1 MTQGERDRRDESM
14 SGSAKNWLI
23 GCGVGCGFLIVLG
36 LGLGAAGF
44 YGVRHVAKRADRI
57 EAAGAALAERFGPP
71 ESYVPPVDGSLDP
84 ARVEA
89 FLDAR
94 RRMASA
100 RERTGK
106 SLAVLDGSGGGGVA
120 AKIVAGA
127 NFVPTLMSFMEER
140 DKALL
145 DAGIGNGEYRYIY
158 TLAYFN
164 LLGKDPGD
172 GPGFQMNSN
181 GDEDGAGWSASTRHE
196 TGGDNDRRRDEAR
209 RERAQGL
216 RRALNGTQRENL
228 RLQLEALKAAGAGS
242 GANAAWR
249 AQLAAEVEAMDN
261 ERGRLAWEQGLPE
274 RMRQA
279 LDPFRQQL
287 DELYDPMTGALE
299 LGMNDGE
306 SGDRVRIRFG
316 DGDSGGDG
324 GGEKQD
330 KGI

>member
-1 MTQGERDRRDESM
+1 MA
-14 SGSAKNWLI
+14 GSAKNWLI

-44 YGVRHVAKRADRI
+44 YGVKHVAKRADRI
-57 EAAGAALAERFGPP
+57 EATGAALAERFGPP
-71 ESYVPPVDGSLDP
+71 ESYVPPADGSLDP
-84 ARVEA
+84 ARIEA

-94 RRMASA
+94 RRMAPA
-100 RERTGK
+100 RERTAK
-106 SLAVLDGSGGGGVA
+106 SLAVLDGSAGGGVP

-127 NFVPTLMSFMEER
+127 NFVPTLLSFMEER

-145 DAGIGNGEYRYIY
+145 DAGIGNGEYRYLY
-158 TLAYFN
+158 TLAYFD

-181 GDEDGAGWSASTRHE
+181 GNEDGAGWSASTRHE
-196 TGGDNDRRRDEAR
+196 TGGDSERRRDEAR
-209 RERAQGL
+209 RERARGV
-216 RRALNGTQRENL
+216 RRDLNGTQRENL
-228 RLQLEALKAAGAGS
+228 RLQLEALDAAAAAAGGG

-274 RMRQA
+274 RMRAA
-279 LDPFRQQL
+279 LEPFRQQL
-287 DELYDPMTGALE
+287 EESYDAMTGALE

-306 SGDRVRIRFG
+306 SGDPVRIEFG
-316 DGDSGGDG
+316 DGHDR
-324 GGEKQD
+324 KQD

>member
-1 MTQGERDRRDESM
+1 MA
-14 SGSAKNWLI
+14 GSAKNWLI

-57 EAAGAALAERFGPP
+57 EAAGAALAARFGPP
-71 ESYVPPVDGSLDP
+71 ESYVPPADGSLDP

-94 RRMASA
+94 RRMATA
-100 RERTGK
+100 RERTAK

-127 NFVPTLMSFMEER
+127 NFVPTLLSFMEER

-145 DAGIGNGEYRYIY
+145 DAGIGNGEYRYLY
-158 TLAYFN
+158 TLAYFD

-209 RERAQGL
+209 RERAQGV
-216 RRALNGTQRENL
+216 RRDLNGTQRENL
-228 RLQLEALKAAGAGS
+228 RQQLEALKAAGAGS
-242 GANAAWR
+242 GADAAWR

-274 RMRQA
+274 RMRA
-279 LDPFRQQL
+279 TLEPFRQQL
-287 DELYDPMTGALE
+287 EECYDPMTGALE
-299 LGMNDGE
+299 LGLNDGE
-306 SGDRVRIRFG
+306 SGDPVRIEFG
-316 DGDSGGDG
+316 DGHGP
-324 GGEKQD
+324 KRD